1 MSSNELRSHCMDS
14 SPGEG
19 HHAAIPLT
27 LLDVFLKSIKSP
39 RTIHSPHTTA
49 PEVARGLM
57 ELSCLKRTGMG
68 SQCFCQGRFQRAL
81 EESGPEAHSCDGAV
95 GCCKVLH
102 LTHLQKQA
110 S

>member
-1 MSSNELRSHCMDS
+1 MS
-14 SPGEG
+14 
-19 HHAAIPLT
+19 
-27 LLDVFLKSIKSP
+27 
-39 RTIHSPHTTA
+39 
-49 PEVARGLM
+49 
-57 ELSCLKRTGMG
+57 

>member
-57 ELSCLKRTGMG
+57 ELSCLRG
-68 SQCFCQGRFQRAL
+68 QGWAVSASVRGAFRGHF